1 MDLIFLNDIEMIPS
15 IGRERGLAYKLQIED
30 TSSLFSASFIPLFNL
45 YISDR
50 IVEYSDIFR
59 NRHKSYIAKQYH
71 GSFFVGKK
79 MCKFKHLPIF
89 FLSFFCRTERKNH
102 AMDFIRFLELIRWS
116 NP

>member
-71 GSFFVGKK
+71 GSWKK
-79 MCKFKHLPIF
+79 DVQIQTSSDLFPL
-89 FLSFFCRTERKNH
+89 FLLQNGEKESRYGLYKIPRVN
-102 AMDFIRFLELIRWS
+102 
-116 NP
+116 